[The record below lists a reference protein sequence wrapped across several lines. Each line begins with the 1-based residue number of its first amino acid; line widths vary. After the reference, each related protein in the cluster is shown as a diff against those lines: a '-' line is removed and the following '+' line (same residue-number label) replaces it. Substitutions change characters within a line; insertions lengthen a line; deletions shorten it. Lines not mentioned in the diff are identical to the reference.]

1 MKRAVTA
8 WQWIRLVGSV
18 VLCGGVFAGYHWWP
32 PPHLADGEFAALQ
45 AEHEAL
51 RTNDDAI
58 RARMRAERDQLA
70 RRVVPVPL
78 ADLKAQL
85 GPHWTWQTDKSDR
98 WLVSLTGSRPDDWLE
113 VLAGVAA
120 LERQPG
126 VFLEQVELH
135 GDGRTFTQA
144 LITIRLRSQTGET
157 QPGLGP
163 RPAPVS
169 GRSAPAGAPAVGRVR
184 SPRGPGP
191 SVASASHFGPA
202 SASSL
207 PSRHPARAGSLLTYS
222 HNRITKESP

>member
-1 MKRAVTA
+1 MKRAITT

-18 VLCGGVFAGYHWWP
+18 VLCGGVFASYHWWP

-45 AEHEAL
+45 TEQETL
-51 RTNDDAI
+51 RTNDDATRERI
-58 RARMRAERDQLA
+58 RAERDQFA

-78 ADLKAQL
+78 GDLKAQL
-85 GPHWTWQTDKSDR
+85 GPHWTWQADKSDR
-98 WLVSLTGSRPDDWLE
+98 WLVSLTGSRPDGWLE

-126 VFLEQVELH
+126 VFLEQIELR

-144 LITIRLRSQTGET
+144 LITIRLQGQTGET

-169 GRSAPAGAPAVGRVR
+169 GRCGPAGAPAVGRVR
-184 SPRGPGP
+184 SLRRPGP
-191 SVASASHFGPA
+191 SVASAPHSGPVWA
-202 SASSL
+202 GSL

-222 HNRITKESP
+222 HNHITKESP

>member
-1 MKRAVTA
+1 MKRAITT

-51 RTNDDAI
+51 RTNDDVT
-58 RARMRAERDQLA
+58 RSRMRTERDQLA

-85 GPHWTWQTDKSDR
+85 GPHWSWQADKSGR
-98 WLVSLTGSRPDDWLE
+98 WLASLAGSRPDDWLE
-113 VLAGVAA
+113 VLAGVTA

-126 VFLEQVELH
+126 AFLEQVELH
-135 GDGRTFTQA
+135 GDGWAFTQA
-144 LITIRLRSQTGET
+144 LITIRLLSQKGET
-157 QPGLGP
+157 QPGLGA

-169 GRSAPAGAPAVGRVR
+169 GRSASAVAPAVGRVR
-184 SPRGPGP
+184 SLRRPGP
-191 SVASASHFGPA
+191 SVASAPHSGPA
-202 SASSL
+202 WAGSL

-222 HNRITKESP
+222 HNYIIKESP

>member
-32 PPHLADGEFAALQ
+32 PPHFTDGKLGALQ

-51 RTNDDAI
+51 RTNDDAT
-58 RARMRAERDQLA
+58 RERMRAERDQLA
-70 RRVVPVPL
+70 RRIVPVPL
-78 ADLKAQL
+78 TDLQSRL
-85 GPHWTWQTDKSDR
+85 GSHWTWQPSSGGR
-98 WLVSLTGSRPDDWLE
+98 WLMSRSGSRPDDWLE

-135 GDGRTFTQA
+135 GDGRAFTRA
-144 LITIRLRSQTGET
+144 LITIRLRGQTGET
-157 QPGLGP
+157 QPGLGS

-169 GRSAPAGAPAVGRVR
+169 GGSAPAGAPAVGRVR
-184 SPRGPGP
+184 SLRRPGP
-191 SVASASHFGPA
+191 SVASAPHSGPA
-202 SASSL
+202 SACSL
-207 PSRHPARAGSLLTYS
+207 SSRHPARASSLLTYS
-222 HNRITKESP
+222 HNIIIKESP

>member
-51 RTNDDAI
+51 RTNDDAT

-70 RRVVPVPL
+70 RRVAPVPL

-98 WLVSLTGSRPDDWLE
+98 WLVFLTGSRPDDWLE

-144 LITIRLRSQTGET
+144 LVTIRLRSQTGET
-157 QPGLGP
+157 QPGLGASPGP
-163 RPAPVS
+163 RFGPQCP
-169 GRSAPAGAPAVGRVR
+169 GRRAGSRARPLAAPAGALRCIR
-184 SPRGPGP
+184 
-191 SVASASHFGPA
+191 
-202 SASSL
+202 L
-207 PSRHPARAGSLLTYS
+207 PLRAGLGWLPPVPTPGAG
-222 HNRITKESP
+222 RFFVDIFA